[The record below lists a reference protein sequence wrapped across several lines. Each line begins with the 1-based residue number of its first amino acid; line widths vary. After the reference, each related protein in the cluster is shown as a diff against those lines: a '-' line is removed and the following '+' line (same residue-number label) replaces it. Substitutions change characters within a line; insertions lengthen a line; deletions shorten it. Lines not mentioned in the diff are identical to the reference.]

1 MKGLMMDYAL
11 TVPSIL
17 RRAAQVYPEKEIVS
31 RMSDGSKVRITY
43 REMYERV
50 IRLVNALRE
59 MGVKPG
65 DRVATCAWNSYRHT
79 ELYFAVPSIGAILHT
94 VNFRLFSEQV
104 EYIINHA
111 EDKVMFLD
119 SSLAPM
125 IATLQPALPC
135 IQHYVV
141 MDDKSEPPT
150 VTPTP
155 FSDYE
160 ALLAGASSIES
171 FPDIDEN
178 LACGLCYTS
187 GTTGQ
192 PKGVLYSHRSNY
204 LHAMGECMTDSFGI
218 SERDTVLPVVPMFHA
233 NAWGLPYSC
242 AMVGAKQV
250 LPGSHLLGSPI
261 ANLMESERVTF
272 SAGVP
277 TVWRVL
283 YQHLKQHKHDL
294 SSLRLIVSG
303 GSAAPLSLIEGYKND
318 FGITLTSV
326 WGMTETSPVGTLCR
340 PRGWMDAWTEE
351 RRSVVLPKQGTP
363 VPGIEVDIRGENN
376 EALAWDGQQAGEVV
390 VRGPWVVSDYFKN
403 ERTEATLTPDGWFR
417 TGDIARMDK
426 YGYMEITDRTKDIIK
441 SRGEWISSVDM
452 ENLIVQLPKLQ
463 EACVVGR
470 TDVTRG
476 EAPVVFAVL
485 KEEEKE
491 EGVKDEI
498 LALLATKFAGWQI
511 PKRADIHFID
521 AIPKT
526 SVGKLNKKALRATLE
541 EGS

>member
-1 MKGLMMDYAL
+1 
-11 TVPSIL
+11 
-17 RRAAQVYPEKEIVS
+17 
-31 RMSDGSKVRITY
+31 
-43 REMYERV
+43 
-50 IRLVNALRE
+50 
-59 MGVKPG
+59 
-65 DRVATCAWNSYRHT
+65 
-79 ELYFAVPSIGAILHT
+79 
-94 VNFRLFSEQV
+94 
-104 EYIINHA
+104 
-111 EDKVMFLD
+111 
-119 SSLAPM
+119 
-125 IATLQPALPC
+125 
-135 IQHYVV
+135 

-155 FSDYE
+155 FTDYE
-160 ALLAGASSIES
+160 ALLADASNIES

-261 ANLMESERVTF
+261 ANMMESERVTF

-283 YQHLKQHKHDL
+283 YQHLKQHKHNL

-303 GSAAPLSLIEGYKND
+303 GSAAPLSLIEAYKND

>member
-1 MKGLMMDYAL
+1 
-11 TVPSIL
+11 
-17 RRAAQVYPEKEIVS
+17 
-31 RMSDGSKVRITY
+31 
-43 REMYERV
+43 
-50 IRLVNALRE
+50 
-59 MGVKPG
+59 
-65 DRVATCAWNSYRHT
+65 
-79 ELYFAVPSIGAILHT
+79 
-94 VNFRLFSEQV
+94 
-104 EYIINHA
+104 
-111 EDKVMFLD
+111 
-119 SSLAPM
+119 
-125 IATLQPALPC
+125 
-135 IQHYVV
+135 
-141 MDDKSEPPT
+141 
-150 VTPTP
+150 
-155 FSDYE
+155 
-160 ALLAGASSIES
+160 
-171 FPDIDEN
+171 
-178 LACGLCYTS
+178 
-187 GTTGQ
+187 
-192 PKGVLYSHRSNY
+192 
-204 LHAMGECMTDSFGI
+204 
-218 SERDTVLPVVPMFHA
+218 
-233 NAWGLPYSC
+233 
-242 AMVGAKQV
+242 MVGAKQV

-283 YQHLKQHKHDL
+283 YQHLKQHKHNL

-303 GSAAPLSLIEGYKND
+303 GSAAPLSLIEAYKND

>member
-50 IRLVNALRE
+50 LRLMNALRE
-59 MGVKPG
+59 LGVKPG

-104 EYIINHA
+104 EYIVNHA

-125 IATLQPALPC
+125 IATLQPAFPC

-155 FSDYE
+155 FTDYE
-160 ALLAGASSIES
+160 ALLADASNIES

-204 LHAMGECMTDSFGI
+204 LHAMGECMTDSF
-218 SERDTVLPVVPMFHA
+218 ELP
-233 NAWGLPYSC
+233 S
-242 AMVGAKQV
+242 
-250 LPGSHLLGSPI
+250 
-261 ANLMESERVTF
+261 
-272 SAGVP
+272 
-277 TVWRVL
+277 
-283 YQHLKQHKHDL
+283 
-294 SSLRLIVSG
+294 
-303 GSAAPLSLIEGYKND
+303 
-318 FGITLTSV
+318 
-326 WGMTETSPVGTLCR
+326 
-340 PRGWMDAWTEE
+340 
-351 RRSVVLPKQGTP
+351 
-363 VPGIEVDIRGENN
+363 
-376 EALAWDGQQAGEVV
+376 
-390 VRGPWVVSDYFKN
+390 
-403 ERTEATLTPDGWFR
+403 
-417 TGDIARMDK
+417 
-426 YGYMEITDRTKDIIK
+426 
-441 SRGEWISSVDM
+441 
-452 ENLIVQLPKLQ
+452 
-463 EACVVGR
+463 
-470 TDVTRG
+470 
-476 EAPVVFAVL
+476 
-485 KEEEKE
+485 
-491 EGVKDEI
+491 
-498 LALLATKFAGWQI
+498 
-511 PKRADIHFID
+511 
-521 AIPKT
+521 AIPFCPSFPCFT
-526 SVGKLNKKALRATLE
+526 QTLGGYPTPALWSARSRCYPALTYSDLR
-541 EGS
+541 